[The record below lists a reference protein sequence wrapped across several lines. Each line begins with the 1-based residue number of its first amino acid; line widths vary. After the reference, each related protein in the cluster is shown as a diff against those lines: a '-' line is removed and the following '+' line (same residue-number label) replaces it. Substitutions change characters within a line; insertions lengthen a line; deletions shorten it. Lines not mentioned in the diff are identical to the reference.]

1 VGPFPLRAAFKSQQK
16 LNGSVKEPFNHKFEG
31 VKHFC
36 ENIFLYENKL
46 ILHFKCEPT
55 YPYRIMKR
63 FIFVLKKRNWLR
75 KPEAQSGVKQPNL

>member
-46 ILHFKCEPT
+46 IFSFQMRTDLSLSHNETFYFRFKET
-55 YPYRIMKR
+55 KLVAKTR
-63 FIFVLKKRNWLR
+63 
-75 KPEAQSGVKQPNL
+75 AQSGVKQPNL